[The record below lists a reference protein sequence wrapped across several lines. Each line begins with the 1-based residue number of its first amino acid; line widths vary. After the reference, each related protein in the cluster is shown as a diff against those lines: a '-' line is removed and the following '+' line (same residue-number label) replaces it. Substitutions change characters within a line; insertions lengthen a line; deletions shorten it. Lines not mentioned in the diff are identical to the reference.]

1 MYTLALYCWYPVGN
15 GKRCSYIQVR
25 NCGDNCTWYF
35 LYTQMADEQTQPKK
49 VDVVAFFSLGKA
61 YNIKQSKSRRGD
73 TRCQQ
78 SSKIPPTKRQAK
90 LRASLLRR
98 TDETRSYT
106 VRSTSTEYEYGVRV
120 RSTSYAYSVVLRG
133 TRLRSTEYSGTS
145 NGGTYV
151 LYGRLLRV
159 KRYFR

>member
-35 LYTQMADEQTQPKK
+35 LYTQMAHEQTQPKK

-98 TDETRSYT
+98 TDETRSYSYT
-106 VRSTSTEYEYGVRV
+106 VRSTPYSGYSTP
-120 RSTSYAYSVVLRG
+120 TSYAYSVVL
-133 TRLRSTEYSGTS
+133 STS

-159 KRYFR
+159 KRYLSEVSL